1 MPDSLGRRR
10 PDRIAR
16 MDSSIVQT
24 LAVYALPVLFA
35 ITLHEAAHGYVA
47 KYFGDDTAWLLGRV
61 SLNPVRHIDPIGT
74 VAVPLLLYFLTAGQF
89 VFGFA
94 KPVPV
99 VFSHLRNPRWHGMWV
114 ALAGP
119 GSNIVQ
125 AFLWG
130 LVLVGL
136 TLGHVQEPFWHQMA
150 RAGVLVNTVV
160 AAFNLFPIPPLDG
173 GRVLTAFLPQ
183 RMAAAV
189 ARIEPYGIF
198 IVLALVA
205 AGVITRIWMQPVMTV
220 LLSIV
225 EAMLHP
231 ILMMLQ

>member
-1 MPDSLGRRR
+1 MPDSFVGRQ
-10 PDRIAR
+10 PDKIAR
-16 MDSSIVQT
+16 MDSSLIQT
-24 LAVYALPVLFA
+24 FAVYALPVLFA

-47 KYFGDDTAWLLGRV
+47 KYFGDNTAWMLGRV
-61 SLNPVRHIDPIGT
+61 SLNPIRHIDPIGT

-99 VFSHLRNPRWHGMWV
+99 VFDRLRNPRWHGMWV

-119 GSNIVQ
+119 ASNILQ
-125 AFLWG
+125 AFIWA
-130 LVLVGL
+130 LVAVGL
-136 TLGHVQEPFWHQMA
+136 ALAQVQEPFLNQMA

-173 GRVLTAFLPQ
+173 GRVLTAFLPR
-183 RMAAAV
+183 RMAEAV
-189 ARIEPYGIF
+189 GKIEPYGIF

-205 AGVITRIWMQPVMTV
+205 AGVITQIWMQPVMTA
-220 LLSIV
+220 LLSLV
-225 EAMLHP
+225 ELMLRP
-231 ILMMLQ
+231 VLMVLR

>member
-1 MPDSLGRRR
+1 
-10 PDRIAR
+10 
-16 MDSSIVQT
+16 MDSSLIQT
-24 LAVYALPVLFA
+24 FAVYALPVLFA
-35 ITLHEAAHGYVA
+35 ITLHAAAHGYVA
-47 KYFGDDTAWLLGRV
+47 KHFGDNTAYLLGRV

-99 VFSHLRNPRWHGMWV
+99 AFDRLRNPRWHGMWV

-119 GSNIVQ
+119 ASNIVQ
-125 AFLWG
+125 AFAWALVAIG
-130 LVLVGL
+130 LALA
-136 TLGHVQEPFWHQMA
+136 HIQEPFWSEMA

-173 GRVLTAFLPQ
+173 GRVLTALLPQ
-183 RMAAAV
+183 RLAGVM

-198 IVLALVA
+198 VVLALVA
-205 AGVITRIWMQPVMTV
+205 AGVITKIWMRPVMNG

-225 EAMLHP
+225 ELMLRP
-231 ILMMLQ
+231 VMWLLQ